1 MLAEGPSSLVQI
13 PVPGEG
19 LFPSIVI
26 LVVPEGIQMPDPA
39 FATIGPT
46 VLTTSTVMLLAV
58 DPQPLAI
65 VHVKVYKV
73 EGLRPVT
80 TALAE
85 CISEKLTSSEGLTD
99 HVPLS
104 KM

>member
-65 VHVKVYKV
+65 VHV
-73 EGLRPVT
+73 GLQNQHILSGR
-80 TALAE
+80 
-85 CISEKLTSSEGLTD
+85 SRSSPAFLFWNKHPEEYFL
-99 HVPLS
+99 
-104 KM
+104 